1 MLIYITDID
10 KFNNEKSFLENI
22 KLASF
27 YGINFIQIR
36 LNNLDQ
42 GKKIEISKKINEIV
56 DKENTKIIVNQDF
69 ESSKIISPY
78 GFHIKSKEKITGDLA
93 KSESGA
99 RWISKSIHTKDE
111 LYENNNDL
119 DIDAFVIG
127 TIYKSNS
134 HPNGPTLG
142 IEKFMELVRLS
153 KKPVIGIGGINLQNI
168 NAIKKSNA
176 IGVAMISELA
186 NTNNLEKTINKLKSY
201 YD

>member
-42 GKKIEISKKINEIV
+42 SKKIEISKKINEIV

-78 GFHIKSKEKITGDLA
+78 GVHIKSK
-93 KSESGA
+93 
-99 RWISKSIHTKDE
+99 
-111 LYENNNDL
+111 
-119 DIDAFVIG
+119 
-127 TIYKSNS
+127 
-134 HPNGPTLG
+134 
-142 IEKFMELVRLS
+142 
-153 KKPVIGIGGINLQNI
+153 
-168 NAIKKSNA
+168 
-176 IGVAMISELA
+176 
-186 NTNNLEKTINKLKSY
+186 
-201 YD
+201 

>member
-1 MLIYITDID
+1 
-10 KFNNEKSFLENI
+10 
-22 KLASF
+22 
-27 YGINFIQIR
+27 
-36 LNNLDQ
+36 
-42 GKKIEISKKINEIV
+42 
-56 DKENTKIIVNQDF
+56 
-69 ESSKIISPY
+69 IISPY
-78 GFHIKSKEKITGDLA
+78 GFHIKSNEKITGDFA

-119 DIDAFVIG
+119 NIDAFVIG

-168 NAIKKSNA
+168 DAIKKSSA
-176 IGVAMISELA
+176 IGVAMISELV
-186 NTNNLEKTINKLKSY
+186 NTNNLEKTINKLKYY

>member
-1 MLIYITDID
+1 MVFDMD
-10 KFNNEKSFLENI
+10 
-22 KLASF
+22 
-27 YGINFIQIR
+27 GILLDTERICHR
-36 LNNLDQ
+36 LLMQAFSEIGVRVSHEEYVSMIGLNSRAVNARLKNLL
-42 GKKIEISKKINEIV
+42 
-56 DKENTKIIVNQDF
+56 
-69 ESSKIISPY
+69 P
-78 GFHIKSKEKITGDLA
+78 
-93 KSESGA
+93 
-99 RWISKSIHTKDE
+99 
-111 LYENNNDL
+111 NDL

-168 NAIKKSNA
+168 DAIKKSNA

>member
-1 MLIYITDID
+1 M
-10 KFNNEKSFLENI
+10 
-22 KLASF
+22 
-27 YGINFIQIR
+27 
-36 LNNLDQ
+36 
-42 GKKIEISKKINEIV
+42 
-56 DKENTKIIVNQDF
+56 
-69 ESSKIISPY
+69 PC
-78 GFHIKSKEKITGDLA
+78 DLA

-153 KKPVIGIGGINLQNI
+153 RKK
-168 NAIKKSNA
+168 
-176 IGVAMISELA
+176 
-186 NTNNLEKTINKLKSY
+186 
-201 YD
+201 